1 MRLINSVI
9 KSADYSGG
17 GDYFGDDFEELVE
30 EVDEIKC
37 NELEWVP
44 SVKDRMLEMTSRSD
58 TGQGIKVTFKVQQQ
72 HFCNISIDISKYGFK
87 VTFKEE
93 DEPAKS
99 CDVIETTTTLTKP
112 TKRTTTIQIATTPI
126 TILAKRTT
134 SIKTTT
140 TKLLTSTSTTATTS
154 TTKPPRSTQWS
165 GSIVLRRWRDW
176 SITVT
181 AWDPNNPNT
190 TNTTTF
196 SYSTKAWSCDSQN
209 TISIEQF
216 CNGHRDCPN
225 GEDED
230 ENTCKFSKLPG
241 NFGYLVYTVMGFVI
255 ATYFIHKKVHKV
267 SLSERV
273 IELRNIVT
281 AVEKKVVLGEND
293 NSEACSWNNIVKDA
307 ETKIATQL
315 QTQFSNTSNQY
326 KNLLEAINFVQ
337 NDFTDT
343 SNEVFKQIR
352 KVEETTHC
360 NSESVYDCILQKVGG
375 DSKTLNKIISPDKG
389 TIIVQILKKL
399 RISNIF
405 LAKLEMGAMF
415 IFLCLHLFDYVKDIG
430 ELKIKFL

>member
-1 MRLINSVI
+1 MINSVI
-9 KSADYSGG
+9 KSADYDDIF
-17 GDYFGDDFEELVE
+17 GDYFEELVE

-44 SVKDRMLEMTSRSD
+44 SVKDRMLEMTSRFD
-58 TGQGIKVTFKVQQQ
+58 TGQGIKVTFRVQQK
-72 HFCNISIDISKYGFK
+72 HFCNTSIDISKYGFK

-112 TKRTTTIQIATTPI
+112 TRRTTAIEIATTPI
-126 TILAKRTT
+126 TIPTWRTT
-134 SIKTTT
+134 IRRTTT
-140 TKLLTSTSTTATTS
+140 TKLSTSTTTTTTTSTSTTTTTTTSTTTSTSTKTTTS
-154 TTKPPRSTQWS
+154 TTKPPPSAQWS

-196 SYSTKAWSCDSQN
+196 RYSTKAWSCDSQD

-216 CNGHRDCPN
+216 CNGHPDCPN

-273 IELRNIVT
+273 LELRNIVT
-281 AVEKKVVLGEND
+281 AVQKKVVLG
-293 NSEACSWNNIVKDA
+293 
-307 ETKIATQL
+307 
-315 QTQFSNTSNQY
+315 
-326 KNLLEAINFVQ
+326 
-337 NDFTDT
+337 
-343 SNEVFKQIR
+343 
-352 KVEETTHC
+352 
-360 NSESVYDCILQKVGG
+360 
-375 DSKTLNKIISPDKG
+375 
-389 TIIVQILKKL
+389 
-399 RISNIF
+399 
-405 LAKLEMGAMF
+405 
-415 IFLCLHLFDYVKDIG
+415 
-430 ELKIKFL
+430 